1 MSGDPRDAGVTWKVS
16 LPCTRAEAEQ
26 LKGDIAQ
33 FALLDSPPVLMTSEA
48 DGDAWRMDAYFE
60 AEPER
65 ADIDLLLV
73 LTPSALGMRPAV
85 EKLGDAD
92 WVTLSQEGLEP
103 IRAGR
108 FFVHTP
114 AHRSEAPPGDEPAAL
129 PPEGLRSAGG
139 APHRIIALE
148 IDAGRAFGTGQHETT
163 TGCLVALDAMKAA
176 GVRIANLADIGTGT
190 GLLAFAALR
199 LWPAARAIASDVDP
213 VAIEVAA
220 ENAAVNG
227 VRIGRARGQLELALA
242 AGMDHSRLR
251 ARAPYDL
258 LIANI
263 LAGPL
268 IDLAPALAG
277 ALAPGGRLILAGLL
291 DRQAEAVTSAYWRH
305 GMMAAT
311 RIDRGDWPTLVMRK
325 RKSAGWR

>member
-1 MSGDPRDAGVTWKVS
+1 MMSWKVT

-33 FALLDSPPVLMTSEA
+33 FALLESPPVLMTSEA
-48 DGDAWRMDAYFE
+48 DGEAWRMDAYFE
-60 AEPER
+60 AEPDR
-65 ADIDLLLV
+65 ADIDLLLA
-73 LTPSALGMRPAV
+73 LTPSARGTRPGV
-85 EKLGDAD
+85 EQLGDAD
-92 WVTLSQEGLEP
+92 WVTLSQAGLEP

-114 AHRSEAPPGDEPAAL
+114 AHRDSVPADAV
-129 PPEGLRSAGG
+129 
-139 APHRIIALE
+139 ALE

-163 TGCLVALDAMKAA
+163 TGCLIALDRIRAA
-176 GVRIANLADIGTGT
+176 AVRIANLADIGTGT

-227 VRIGRARGQLELALA
+227 VALGRARGQLELAVA
-242 AGMDHSRLR
+242 AGMAHPRLA

-258 LIANI
+258 VIANI

-268 IDLAPALAG
+268 IELAPSLAG

-291 DRQAEAVTSAYWRH
+291 DHQAEAVTAAYWRR
-305 GMMAAT
+305 GMRTAA

-325 RKSAGWR
+325 RR